1 MNLTAEQIT
10 KERKKKGWSK
20 AKLAREADMN
30 PSTVSLIESRRMKP
44 YPRQLEKL
52 AIALE
57 IEVR

>member
-10 KERKKKGWSK
+10 NERKKKGCSK

-30 PSTVSLIESRRMKP
+30 PSTISLIESRRMNP